1 MSALLSPYLP
11 THSARSFLSRR
22 RVERPS
28 SRRVSK
34 AAAFPRLRRLGLLG
48 TVVVLAS
55 AREARGH
62 AGTRRAERTTETL
75 GAMPSPGVRKTH
87 LPLVTGI
94 DYEPVPEGAIRLPA
108 PDVLGRHH
116 APFEH
121 VVSSRRSCREFAPF
135 EPESA
140 DASPEEEEAFVTQ
153 QRASVAPRG
162 QVHLYELAQ
171 LCWAAQGITAPE
183 EPADSFGH
191 AAAARRA
198 VASGGRLYPLTLYVA
213 TRGGGVGGVAPGAY
227 EYLPRSHALRAVRA
241 STCSLRGE
249 RGAGDEVDEKEL
261 PEELP
266 EEPPEEP
273 PASSAHARLV
283 AVTTPQTSAR
293 PSQTWADASPLLLV
307 LVGDARKTAR
317 HGGLY
322 ETFAD
327 SLVTLEAGMVAAS
340 AQLQATALG
349 LGATPIGAFD
359 ARAAKEALFGEGVHA
374 PGAPTLMLAVG
385 VPKGS
390 FRERVGHVR
399 WEDDDSGDD
408 VEDA

>member
-1 MSALLSPYLP
+1 M
-11 THSARSFLSRR
+11 
-22 RVERPS
+22 
-28 SRRVSK
+28 
-34 AAAFPRLRRLGLLG
+34 
-48 TVVVLAS
+48 
-55 AREARGH
+55 
-62 AGTRRAERTTETL
+62 
-75 GAMPSPGVRKTH
+75 
-87 LPLVTGI
+87 
-94 DYEPVPEGAIRLPA
+94 
-108 PDVLGRHH
+108 LGRHH

-135 EPESA
+135 EPEST
-140 DASPEEEEAFVTQ
+140 DASPEEKEASVAQ

-227 EYLPRSHALRAVRA
+227 EPPRSHALRAVRA
-241 STCSLRGE
+241 STCSLRA
-249 RGAGDEVDEKEL
+249 RGAGDEVDGREL
-261 PEELP
+261 PERSSGRAPEELP
-266 EEPPEEP
+266 EEL

-359 ARAAKEALFGEGVHA
+359 ARAAKEALFGEGLHA

>member
-34 AAAFPRLRRLGLLG
+34 AAAFPRLRRLGLFG

-94 DYEPVPEGAIRLPA
+94 DYEPVPEGAIKLPT

-121 VVSSRRSCREFAPF
+121 VVSSRRSCREFADF
-135 EPESA
+135 QTS
-140 DASPEEEEAFVTQ
+140 S
-153 QRASVAPRG
+153 G

-171 LCWAAQGITAPE
+171 LCWATQGITAPE
-183 EPADSFGH
+183 EPPDTFGH

-198 VASGGRLYPLTLYVA
+198 VASGGRLYPLTVYVA
-213 TRGGGVGGVAPGAY
+213 VRAGGVGGVLPGAY
-227 EYLPRSHALRAVRA
+227 EYLPRSHALRKVEA

-249 RGAGDEVDEKEL
+249 RGAGDEAVESGETPSERDEDEDVFRR
-261 PEELP
+261 EAE
-266 EEPPEEP
+266 
-273 PASSAHARLV
+273 SAHARLV
-283 AVTTPQTSAR
+283 ASTTPQKTSL
-293 PSQTWADASPLLLV
+293 PSQTWADFSPLLLV
-307 LVGDARKTAR
+307 LVGDVRKTTK

-322 ETFAD
+322 ETFGET
-327 SLVTLEAGMVAAS
+327 LVTLEAGMAAAS

-359 ARAAKEALFGEGVHA
+359 ARASSEALFGETSHA
-374 PGAPTLMLAVG
+374 PGDPKLMLAVG

-390 FRERVGHVR
+390 FRETVGHVR
-399 WEDDDSGDD
+399 WEDERD
-408 VEDA
+408 ERDA